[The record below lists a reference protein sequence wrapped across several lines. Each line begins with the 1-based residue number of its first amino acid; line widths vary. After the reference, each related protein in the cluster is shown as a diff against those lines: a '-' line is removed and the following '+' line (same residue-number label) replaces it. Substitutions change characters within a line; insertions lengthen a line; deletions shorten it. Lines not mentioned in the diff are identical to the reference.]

1 MLAQLERRVGRFITL
16 GDGHFA
22 ELTQSALER
31 LALLEAFRAP
41 SPEAASIR
49 LPLFAALTLPVPE
62 GECSESSSSAWN
74 RLRARLAAARTKE
87 PRPTKQFRG
96 ELRDYQKLGFRWLC
110 EMAVSGT
117 GACLADDMGLGKTIQ
132 TLSFLQYRATRKLL
146 ADEVA
151 GPMLIVA
158 PASVCPG
165 WLAEVARFT
174 PNLVVR
180 WLTGPERHLAGASR
194 KTVFVCTYD
203 VLHRDLDTLR
213 AQHFDTVVLDE
224 AHHIKNAHTRRAR
237 AAFALD
243 AGFRI
248 ATTGTPLENHLGE
261 LWSLFHFLVPG
272 LLGEQQHFIQYYRM
286 PIEIGGNTR
295 RKQQLRLLIRP
306 FILRRTK
313 QQVLAELPPKTE
325 LIREVTL
332 SSAESELYEAI
343 RQRGLMALTQQVKDQ
358 NQQRVR
364 VLAEIMRLRRA
375 CCHPRLVLPDSE
387 LGSSK
392 LAAFL
397 ELTEE
402 LRAGGHRALVF
413 SQFVDHLTLVREAL
427 DDIGCSYQYLDG
439 STKLDDRERA
449 VRAFQRGE
457 GEIFL
462 ISLRAGGTGLN
473 LTAADYVIHLDP
485 WWNPAVEDQAS
496 DRAHRIGQERPVTIY
511 RLITRGTIE
520 QRLVAMNTEK
530 RTLAAD
536 ILSDFDSK
544 PRLNPDEL
552 LALLRDAA
560 LGT

>member
-1 MLAQLERRVGRFITL
+1 
-16 GDGHFA
+16 
-22 ELTQSALER
+22 
-31 LALLEAFRAP
+31 
-41 SPEAASIR
+41 
-49 LPLFAALTLPVPE
+49 
-62 GECSESSSSAWN
+62 
-74 RLRARLAAARTKE
+74 
-87 PRPTKQFRG
+87 
-96 ELRDYQKLGFRWLC
+96 
-110 EMAVSGT
+110 
-117 GACLADDMGLGKTIQ
+117 MGLGKTVQ
-132 TLSFLQYRATRKLL
+132 TLAFLQYRATRKLE
-146 ADEVA
+146 ADEMA

-165 WLAEVARFT
+165 WLAEIARFT
-174 PNLVVR
+174 PDLTTR
-180 WLTGPERHLAGASR
+180 WLTGPERHLTGASR

-237 AAFALD
+237 AAFTLD
-243 AGFRI
+243 AGFRL

-272 LLGEQQHFIQYYRM
+272 LLGEQQHFIQYYRV
-286 PIEIGGNTR
+286 PIESGNDAR
-295 RKQQLRLLIRP
+295 RKQQLRLLIKP

-332 SSAESELYEAI
+332 SSAESELCEAI
-343 RQRGLMALTQQVKDQ
+343 RQRGLQTLTQTVKDQ

-402 LRAGGHRALVF
+402 LRAAGHRALVF

-439 STKLDDRERA
+439 STKLDDRDRA

-457 GEIFL
+457 GELFL

-530 RTLAAD
+530 RSLAAD
-536 ILSDFDSK
+536 ILSDFDVK
-544 PRLNPDEL
+544 PRLEPEEL
-552 LALLRDAA
+552 LSLLRDAA
-560 LGT
+560 LGAD